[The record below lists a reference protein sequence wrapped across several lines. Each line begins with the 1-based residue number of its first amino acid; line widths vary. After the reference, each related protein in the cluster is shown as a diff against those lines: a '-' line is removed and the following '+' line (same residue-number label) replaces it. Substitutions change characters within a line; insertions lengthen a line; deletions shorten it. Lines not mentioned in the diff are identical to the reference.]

1 VLYNAVEF
9 TVERGHLASNPLA
22 TIKWKAPKLTGA
34 VDRRSVVN
42 PVQARTLLNV
52 VRETRRSGKQL
63 VAFFGLMY
71 FAALRPEEAVNVRA
85 SNLTLPS
92 SDGWG
97 EIHLHEATPHAGWEW
112 TDDGRARDQR
122 QLKGRARGERRTVP
136 ATPELTEMLKQ
147 HIDEF
152 GTGEGGR
159 LFRGTR
165 TVELPKITY
174 IRAWKAAR
182 VLAFTDE
189 VAASPLGATPYSLRH
204 ACVSTWLNGGVPA
217 TQVAEWAGHSVEV
230 LLKLYAKCLDG
241 QDEVA
246 RRRVLDALGHRAS

>member
-1 VLYNAVEF
+1 MHRDRQFVGA
-9 TVERGHLASNPLA
+9 
-22 TIKWKAPKLTGA
+22 GA
-34 VDRRSVVN
+34 V
-42 PVQARTLLNV
+42 L
-52 VRETRRSGKQL
+52 
-63 VAFFGLMY
+63 GL
-71 FAALRPEEAVNVRA
+71 
-85 SNLTLPS
+85 
-92 SDGWG
+92 
-97 EIHLHEATPHAGWEW
+97 
-112 TDDGRARDQR
+112 RARYQQNWLR
-122 QLKGRARGERRTVP
+122 RIPCGVRLRKGET
-136 ATPELTEMLKQ
+136 
-147 HIDEF
+147 EF